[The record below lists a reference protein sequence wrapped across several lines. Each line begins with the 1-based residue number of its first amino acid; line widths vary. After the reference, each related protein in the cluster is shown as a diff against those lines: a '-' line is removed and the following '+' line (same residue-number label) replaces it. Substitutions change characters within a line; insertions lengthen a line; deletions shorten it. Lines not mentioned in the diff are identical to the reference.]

1 MTITNAEILSGVVF
15 DLDGTLVDT
24 AADICQAL
32 NDALATRGLSP
43 LAVPSVRLIVGAGPQ
58 VLVERALHA
67 LDVRDRVSLVDYL
80 TQEFERSYLE
90 RGNRQ
95 SRLFDGVESCL
106 SELNARRVPMGVCS
120 NKPHHLCLAGLSD
133 LGVLRYF
140 TAINGTSPGV
150 PKKPDPTLLLRTLDR
165 LGSRPQSALDI
176 GDSET
181 DVTTA
186 RAAGVPV
193 ALVRYG
199 YTAKPADELGADLVI
214 NTFADLLRI
223 LFIPPTARPLLRSA
237 TS

>member
-1 MTITNAEILSGVVF
+1 VTITNAEILSGVVF

-199 YTAKPADELGADLVI
+199 YTAKPADELGADLVV
-214 NTFADLLRI
+214 NTLADLRRI